1 MAMNS
6 DRRTI
11 LSLLALGRITPREAE
26 RLLAVWP
33 DEDEFI
39 LKIAVSAAIAGTALP
54 QMGEFLSAFQHV
66 ATALLPEVFTAA
78 EHALACFTH
87 WFGGIL

>member
-1 MAMNS
+1 MNI

-11 LSLLALGRITPREAE
+11 LSLVAMGRITPREAE
-26 RLLAVWP
+26 RLLSVWP

-39 LKIAVSAAIAGTALP
+39 LKLAVSAAIAGTVLP
-54 QMGEFLSAFQHV
+54 QIREFLGAFQHT
-66 ATALLPEVFTAA
+66 ATALLPDTFAA
-78 EHALACFTH
+78 AHHALTCFTH